1 MSEGPE
7 WVGCGLVLDSVGLGP
22 RASPS
27 AAVVQNGPQAEDAGG
42 AHEKPRVAAL
52 PKEAWG
58 FQSANSLK
66 FFPTVP
72 AKTSES
78 GENNTWRHRK
88 LCARGTR

>member
-58 FQSANSLK
+58 FQSANYFCVSIYAGQD
-66 FFPTVP
+66 VRVGR
-72 AKTSES
+72 E
-78 GENNTWRHRK
+78 
-88 LCARGTR
+88 